1 MTLPELP
8 PGDGSFRYEISLSFD
23 EGVRPLEAGDAI
35 IFLPLLSLLHSLEL
49 ESRLPFL
56 QVHLELHF
64 VEILHH
70 FVKEWVIRLLRQQCS
85 GVGA

>member
-23 EGVRPLEAGDAI
+23 EGVRSFEAGDSI
-35 IFLPLLSLLHSLEL
+35 LFLPLLSLLHSFEL
-49 ESRLPFL
+49 NSRLSLL

-70 FVKEWVIRLLRQQCS
+70 FVKEWVIRLLGQQCS
-85 GVGA
+85 GIGA